1 MIKSLKNYQYTI
13 LFSLLFT
20 FTSVFLNT
28 LFSRGIALFLV
39 LSLGIIHGAND
50 IKLLQKKNASS
61 PQNNFFRYL
70 LIYIGVVLLG
80 VFVFYRIPHYGLLA
94 FVLVSSYHFGEQHLE
109 SSFTDHN
116 KAAWGKHFLYF
127 FYGATIFGLLFYLQS
142 DSVIPIIK
150 SISGITLPLASFRFF
165 LLIAFFSWAILM
177 LFIKNVRVHFFL
189 ELIVLAFFGSLFLS
203 LDLLEAFA
211 LYFVFWH
218 SIPSI
223 QDQMHF
229 LYGTSDLSFFKTYI
243 YDSLVYWLLALFG
256 LGFVYFFIPGDLKIF
271 LPLFFSFLAAITF
284 PHAVVMA
291 LLQLGKRSQEGSNFN
306 ANASLENK

>member
-1 MIKSLKNYQYTI
+1 VIKSLKNYQYTI

-28 LFSRGIALFLV
+28 LFSGGIALFLI

-80 VFVFYRIPHYGLLA
+80 VFVFYHIPHYGLLA

-116 KAAWGKHFLYF
+116 KAALGKHFLYF

>member
-13 LFSLLFT
+13 LLSLLFT

-28 LFSRGIALFLV
+28 LFSGGIALFLV

-70 LIYIGVVLLG
+70 LMYIGVVLLG

-109 SSFTDHN
+109 SSFTDRD
-116 KAAWGKHFLYF
+116 KTTWIKHFLYF

-177 LFIKNVRVHFFL
+177 LFIKSVRVHFFL
-189 ELIVLAFFGSLFLS
+189 ELIVLAFFGSVFLS

-223 QDQMHF
+223 KDQMHF
-229 LYGTSDLSFFKTYI
+229 LYGTSHLSFFKTYI

-284 PHAVVMA
+284 PHSVVMA